1 MLIAPKNNAYS
12 TFIILFGAILWYN
25 KSMKKFQSKNFSS
38 CLAKPLIKGVDLM
51 EIITITKTMKGQCV
65 L

>member
-25 KSMKKFQSKNFSS
+25 KSIEKSDGKISFSMLNQNYS
-38 CLAKPLIKGVDLM
+38 
-51 EIITITKTMKGQCV
+51 
-65 L
+65 